1 MSDTAT
7 SAAPAIGYSITANI
21 DGNRQIVF
29 QHFVAAD
36 EDDASVNANLD
47 RIMGL
52 VDRQRAR
59 YEIPGLAEELETLTN
74 TMAQY
79 EEDRARV
86 DLEYDKA
93 MATLDV
99 QIEEMAGK
107 RKEFFDDGYAQHKS
121 SGRQGSYKPQGMVK
135 TNIARVENA
144 IEQAKEA
151 KTKNLNERAQ
161 ATENLEISI
170 TRHKARIAL
179 VTERIAKLKE
189 STG

>member
-1 MSDTAT
+1 MPDTAT
-7 SAAPAIGYSITANI
+7 STTPAIGYSITANI

-107 RKEFFDDGYAQHKS
+107 RKEFFDQGYEQHKS

>member
-7 SAAPAIGYSITANI
+7 SATPAIGYSITANI

-36 EDDASVNANLD
+36 EDDSSVNGNLD
-47 RIMGL
+47 RIMSL

-59 YEIPGLAEELETLTN
+59 YEIPGLQEELDTLTN

-107 RKEFFDDGYAQHKS
+107 RKEFFDQGYEQHKS

>member
-7 SAAPAIGYSITANI
+7 SATPAIGYSITANI

-47 RIMGL
+47 RIMSL

-59 YEIPGLAEELETLTN
+59 YEIPGLQEELDTLTN

-107 RKEFFDDGYAQHKS
+107 RKEFFDQGYEQHKS

>member
-7 SAAPAIGYSITANI
+7 SATPAIGYSITANI

-36 EDDASVNANLD
+36 EDDTSVNANLD

-59 YEIPGLAEELETLTN
+59 YEIPGLQEELDTLTN

-99 QIEEMAGK
+99 QIEEMGGK
-107 RKEFFDDGYAQHKS
+107 RKEFFDQGYEQHKS

-144 IEQAKEA
+144 IEQAKDA

-161 ATENLEISI
+161 AIENLEISI

-179 VTERIAKLKE
+179 VKERIAKLKE

>member
-1 MSDTAT
+1 
-7 SAAPAIGYSITANI
+7 
-21 DGNRQIVF
+21 
-29 QHFVAAD
+29 
-36 EDDASVNANLD
+36 
-47 RIMGL
+47 
-52 VDRQRAR
+52 
-59 YEIPGLAEELETLTN
+59 
-74 TMAQY
+74 
-79 EEDRARV
+79 
-86 DLEYDKA
+86 

-107 RKEFFDDGYAQHKS
+107 RKEFFDQGYEQHKS

>member
-7 SAAPAIGYSITANI
+7 SATPAIGYSITANI

-36 EDDASVNANLD
+36 EDDTSVNANLD

-107 RKEFFDDGYAQHKS
+107 RKEFFDQGYEQHKS